1 MAGPPLPTASQQ
13 SPQGTASQFARRA
26 NGLTAWFG
34 AAEPAV
40 SQAAQPPAFPVLM
53 QPLRLA
59 AAQLNLWVGDI
70 DGNVGK
76 IIAAG
81 RRARDELK
89 ADLIVCPELSILGY
103 PPDDLLLRS
112 ALPQAIED
120 GVARLLREVQGIS
133 LIVGLPE
140 FTPQGLYNAA
150 WVIRDG
156 AVIARYRKQ
165 LLPNYGVF
173 DEKRHFL
180 PGSGTAVF
188 ELRGVPV
195 GVCVCEDVW
204 GPAPAAAAKA
214 AGARLLININ
224 ASPYDLSKQR
234 DRVEVL
240 RARSAETGL
249 PILYVNQVGGQD
261 DLVFDG
267 GSLGVN
273 GDGTVAF
280 RAPAFEEGVF
290 VAGFNGRFVGQIA
303 AEEQEEAA
311 VYKGLVQATRDYV
324 ERNGFPGA
332 LVGLSGGIDSALV
345 AAIAAD
351 AIGPQRVWTVAMPS
365 RYTAGMSNDDARL
378 QAERLGLRHTALPI
392 ESAFEAFAGTLA
404 ETFAGK
410 AADLTEENLQSRCRG
425 VLLMALSNKFGQ
437 VVLTTGNKSEMA
449 VGYATLY
456 GDMCGGFAPIK
467 DVYKTLVYRL
477 ARYRNSIGEVI
488 PPRVI
493 ERPPSA
499 ELRPDQK
506 DSDSLPPYEV
516 LDSIL
521 EAYVEDSRSIAQIV
535 AMGYD
540 QATVQRVAAL
550 VRRSEYKRRQ
560 APPGPKIT
568 RRAFGRERRYPIT
581 AVYGD
586 L

>member
-1 MAGPPLPTASQQ
+1 MNVAPI
-13 SPQGTASQFARRA
+13 
-26 NGLTAWFG
+26 
-34 AAEPAV
+34 
-40 SQAAQPPAFPVLM
+40 
-53 QPLRLA
+53 RLA

-70 DGNVGK
+70 EGNVGK
-76 IIAAG
+76 IIDAA
-81 RRARDELK
+81 RHARDELK
-89 ADLIVCPELSILGY
+89 ADLVACPELSMLGY
-103 PPDDLLLRS
+103 PPDDLLLRT
-112 ALPQAIED
+112 ALPQAIEE
-120 GVARLLREVQGIS
+120 GVARLLREVHGIT

-140 FTPQGLYNAA
+140 FTPQGRYNAA

-188 ELRGVPV
+188 DLRGVPV

-204 GPAPAAAAKA
+204 GPAPAVAAKA

-224 ASPYDLSKQR
+224 ASPYDLSKHR
-234 DRVEVL
+234 DRIDVL

-249 PILYVNQVGGQD
+249 PILYVNMVGGQD

-280 RAPAFEEGVF
+280 RAPVFEEGVY
-290 VAGFNGRFVGQIA
+290 VAGFNGRFIGQIA
-303 AEEQEEAA
+303 AEESEEAA

-332 LVGLSGGIDSALV
+332 LIGLSGGIDSALV

-351 AIGPQRVWTVAMPS
+351 ALGPEKVWTVALPS
-365 RYTAGMSNDDARL
+365 RYTAGMSNEDARL
-378 QAERLGLRHTALPI
+378 QAERLGLRHSVLPI
-392 ESAFEAFAGTLA
+392 ETAFGAFNQTLA
-404 ETFAGK
+404 ETFAGRG
-410 AADLTEENLQSRCRG
+410 ADLTEENLQSRCRG

-477 ARYRNSIGEVI
+477 ARYRNTLGDGEVI
-488 PPRVI
+488 PERVI
-493 ERPPSA
+493 TRPPSA
-499 ELRPDQK
+499 ELREDQK

-516 LDSIL
+516 LDPIL
-521 EAYVEDSRSIAQIV
+521 EAYVEDSHSIAEIV

-540 QATVQRVAAL
+540 RATVQRVAAL

>member
-1 MAGPPLPTASQQ
+1 MNI
-13 SPQGTASQFARRA
+13 SPI
-26 NGLTAWFG
+26 
-34 AAEPAV
+34 
-40 SQAAQPPAFPVLM
+40 
-53 QPLRLA
+53 RLA

-76 IIAAG
+76 IVEAA
-81 RRARDELK
+81 RQARDELK
-89 ADLIVCPELSILGY
+89 ADLVVCPELSILGY
-103 PPDDLLLRS
+103 PPDDLLLRT
-112 ALPQAIED
+112 ALPRAIEE
-120 GVARLLREVQGIS
+120 GLARLLREVRGIT

-140 FTPQGLYNAA
+140 FAPEGLYNAA
-150 WVIRDG
+150 CVIRDG

-188 ELRGVPV
+188 ELRGLPV
-195 GVCVCEDVW
+195 GVCICEDVW
-204 GPAPAAAAKA
+204 GPGPAQAALA
-214 AGARLLININ
+214 AGAKLLININ
-224 ASPYDLSKQR
+224 ASPYDLAKHR

-240 RARSAETGL
+240 RARSVETGL
-249 PILYVNQVGGQD
+249 PILYVNLVGGQD

-267 GSLGVN
+267 GTLGVN

-280 RAPAFEEGVF
+280 RAPSFEEGVY

-303 AEEQEEAA
+303 PELPEEAA

-351 AIGPQRVWTVAMPS
+351 ALGPEKVWTVAMPS

-378 QAERLGLRHTALPI
+378 QAERLGLRHSVLPI
-392 ESAFEAFAGTLA
+392 ETAFGAFNQTLAQSFAGRGPDIA
-404 ETFAGK
+404 
-410 AADLTEENLQSRCRG
+410 EENLQSRCRG

-449 VGYATLY
+449 TGYATLY

-477 ARYRNSIGEVI
+477 ARYRNSLGVEVI
-488 PPRVI
+488 PERVI
-493 ERPPSA
+493 TRPPSA

-516 LDSIL
+516 LDPIL
-521 EAYVEDSRSIAQIV
+521 EAYVEDSRSIAEI
-535 AMGYD
+535 AALGYD
-540 QATVQRVAAL
+540 EATVRRVAAL

-568 RRAFGRERRYPIT
+568 RHAFGRERRYPIT
-581 AVYGD
+581 AQYGD

>member
-1 MAGPPLPTASQQ
+1 MIVAPI
-13 SPQGTASQFARRA
+13 
-26 NGLTAWFG
+26 
-34 AAEPAV
+34 
-40 SQAAQPPAFPVLM
+40 
-53 QPLRLA
+53 RLA

-70 DGNVGK
+70 EGNVGK
-76 IIAAG
+76 IIEAA
-81 RRARDELK
+81 RHARDELK
-89 ADLIVCPELSILGY
+89 ADLVACPELSMLGY
-103 PPDDLLLRS
+103 PPDDLLLRT
-112 ALPQAIED
+112 ALPRAIED
-120 GVARLLREVQGIS
+120 GVARLLREVHGIT
-133 LIVGLPE
+133 LIIGLPE
-140 FTPQGLYNAA
+140 FAPEGRYNAA

-156 AVIARYRKQ
+156 AVITRYRKQ

-180 PGSGTAVF
+180 PGSEGAAVF

-204 GPAPAAAAKA
+204 GPGPAEAAKA

-224 ASPYDLSKQR
+224 ASPYDLSKHH
-234 DRVEVL
+234 DRIEVL
-240 RARSAETGL
+240 RARTAETGL
-249 PILYVNQVGGQD
+249 PILYVNMVGGQD
-261 DLVFDG
+261 ELVFDG
-267 GSLGVN
+267 GSIGIN
-273 GDGTVAF
+273 GDGALAF
-280 RAPAFEEGVF
+280 RAPVFEEGVY

-303 AEEQEEAA
+303 AEEPEEAA

-332 LVGLSGGIDSALV
+332 LIGLSGGIDSALV

-351 AIGPQRVWTVAMPS
+351 ALGPEKVWTVALPS

-378 QAERLGLRHTALPI
+378 QAERLGLRHSVLPI
-392 ESAFEAFAGTLA
+392 ETAFGAFNQTLAASFAGR
-404 ETFAGK
+404 G
-410 AADLTEENLQSRCRG
+410 ADITEENLQSRCRG

-477 ARYRNSIGEVI
+477 ARYRNSLGDGEVI
-488 PPRVI
+488 PERVI
-493 ERPPSA
+493 TRPPSA

-516 LDSIL
+516 LDPIL
-521 EAYVEDSRSIAQIV
+521 EAYVEDSRSIAEIV

>member
-1 MAGPPLPTASQQ
+1 MNVAPI
-13 SPQGTASQFARRA
+13 
-26 NGLTAWFG
+26 
-34 AAEPAV
+34 
-40 SQAAQPPAFPVLM
+40 
-53 QPLRLA
+53 RLA

-70 DGNVGK
+70 EGNVGK
-76 IIAAG
+76 IIDAA
-81 RRARDELK
+81 RHARDELK
-89 ADLIVCPELSILGY
+89 ADLVACPELSMLGY
-103 PPDDLLLRS
+103 PPDDLLLRT
-112 ALPQAIED
+112 ALPQAIEE
-120 GVARLLREVQGIS
+120 GVARLLREVHGIT

-140 FTPQGLYNAA
+140 FTPQGRYNAA

-188 ELRGVPV
+188 DLRGVPV

-204 GPAPAAAAKA
+204 GPAPAVAAKA

-224 ASPYDLSKQR
+224 ASPYDLSKHR
-234 DRVEVL
+234 DRIDVL

-249 PILYVNQVGGQD
+249 PILYVNMVGGQD

-280 RAPAFEEGVF
+280 RAPVFEEGVY
-290 VAGFNGRFVGQIA
+290 VAGFNGRFIGQVA
-303 AEEQEEAA
+303 AEESEEAA

-332 LVGLSGGIDSALV
+332 LIGLSGGIDSALV

-351 AIGPQRVWTVAMPS
+351 ALGPEKVWTVALPS
-365 RYTAGMSNDDARL
+365 RYTAGMSNEDARL
-378 QAERLGLRHTALPI
+378 QAERLGLRHSVLPI
-392 ESAFEAFAGTLA
+392 ETAFGAFNQTLA
-404 ETFAGK
+404 ETFAGRG
-410 AADLTEENLQSRCRG
+410 ADLTEENLQSRCRG

-477 ARYRNSIGEVI
+477 ARYRNTLGDGEVI
-488 PPRVI
+488 PERVI
-493 ERPPSA
+493 TRPPSA
-499 ELRPDQK
+499 ELREDQK

-516 LDSIL
+516 LDPIL
-521 EAYVEDSRSIAQIV
+521 EAYVEDSHSIAEIV

-540 QATVQRVAAL
+540 RATVQRVAAL

>member
-1 MAGPPLPTASQQ
+1 
-13 SPQGTASQFARRA
+13 
-26 NGLTAWFG
+26 
-34 AAEPAV
+34 V
-40 SQAAQPPAFPVLM
+40 SIAPI
-53 QPLRLA
+53 RLA

-70 DGNVGK
+70 EGNVGK
-76 IIAAG
+76 IIEAA

-89 ADLIVCPELSILGY
+89 ADLLACPELSILGY
-103 PPDDLLLRS
+103 PPDDLLLRT
-112 ALPQAIED
+112 ALPRAIEE
-120 GVARLLREVQGIS
+120 GVARLLREVQGIT

-140 FTPQGLYNAA
+140 FAPEGRYNAA
-150 WVIRDG
+150 YVIRDG

-180 PGSGTAVF
+180 PGQGQAAVF
-188 ELRGVPV
+188 DLRGVPV
-195 GVCVCEDVW
+195 GLCICEDVW
-204 GPAPAAAAKA
+204 GPNPAAAAKA

-224 ASPYDLSKQR
+224 ASPYDLAKHH
-234 DRVEVL
+234 DRIEVL
-240 RARSAETGL
+240 RARAAETGL
-249 PILYVNQVGGQD
+249 PILYVNMVGGQD

-267 GSLGVN
+267 GSLGIN
-273 GDGTVAF
+273 GDGALAF
-280 RAPAFEEGVF
+280 RAPAFEEGVY
-290 VAGFNGRFVGQIA
+290 VCGFTGRFVGQVA
-303 AEEQEEAA
+303 PDEAEEAV

-332 LVGLSGGIDSALV
+332 LVALSGGIDSALV
-345 AAIAAD
+345 TAIAVD
-351 AIGPQRVWTVAMPS
+351 ALGPQRVWTVSMPS
-365 RYTAGMSNDDARL
+365 RYTAGMSNEDARL
-378 QAERLGLRHTALPI
+378 QAGRMGTRHSHLPI
-392 ESAFEAFAGTLA
+392 EDVFGAFNQTLA
-404 ETFAGK
+404 QTFAGRNP
-410 AADLTEENLQSRCRG
+410 DLTEENLQSRSRG
-425 VLLMALSNKFGQ
+425 VLMMALSNKFGS

-477 ARYRNSIGEVI
+477 ARYRNTLGEAI
-488 PPRVI
+488 PERVI
-493 ERPPSA
+493 VRPPSA

-516 LDSIL
+516 LDPIL
-521 EAYVEDSRSIAQIV
+521 EAYVEDSHSIAEIV

-540 QATVQRVAAL
+540 EATVKRVAAL